1 MVYMIS
7 ILLIDDEA
15 KFLDMAK
22 KLLEKGG
29 GLKVNTANSAEEA
42 IQILKN
48 KTFDVIISDHEMEGM
63 DGIGLLK
70 TLRKQGNDIPV
81 IIYASECKEDTAIS
95 AMRSGAEFFLQKSSD
110 IKTQLTELRYI
121 VMELARRK
129 RTETSL
135 RRQEKDFRAIVTNNA
150 DAMLVLDIKGV
161 IRYANP
167 AALTLFN
174 LPESEICGKILGFPI
189 VLEDPVEMYVVRGF
203 REFVAAEMRMVE
215 VEWEERPSYLISF
228 RDVTGHVR
236 YEEELSSAR
245 EDLEARVLERASELE
260 KINIQL
266 SNEIE
271 AKSATEEELR
281 VEIEER
287 STAEQELHEEIDK
300 RIAIEKALAEAKS
313 QAELYL
319 DLMGH
324 DINNLNQVGIG
335 YLELARESNDL
346 DEMKS
351 LIEKPLEVM
360 KSASEIIDN
369 VRKLKQIT
377 IEEPNANLATKM
389 INICD
394 ILPGIKERYS
404 HVNGR
409 DITINIRS
417 PKLCFVK
424 ANDLIKDVFTNLV
437 DNSIKHSDS
446 IKPLTIDI
454 KVDHV
459 KEKNKE
465 YYICTVE
472 DNGPGVPDWI
482 KDKIF
487 QRFQRGS
494 TKAHGK
500 GLGLYLIK
508 KLVEGYHGSVWV
520 EDRIPGVYNKGAKFI
535 VTLPVAVR

>member
-1 MVYMIS
+1 MIS
-7 ILLIDDEA
+7 ILLVDGQV
-15 KFLDMAK
+15 KFLDLAK

-29 GLKVNTANSAEEA
+29 GLNVNTAKSAEEA
-42 IQILKN
+42 IEILKN
-48 KTFDVIISDHEMEGM
+48 KTFDVIISDYFMEGM
-63 DGIGLLK
+63 DGIGLVK
-70 TLRKQGNDIPV
+70 VLRERGNDVPV
-81 IIYASECKEDTAIS
+81 IIYASRGKEDTAIS
-95 AMRSGAEFFLQKSSD
+95 AVRNGAEFFLLKSSD
-110 IKTQLTELRYI
+110 VKAQLSELRYI
-121 VMELARRK
+121 VEELAKRK
-129 RTETSL
+129 RTETAL
-135 RRQEKDFRAIVTNNA
+135 RRREKDFREIVTNNA
-150 DAMLVLDIKGV
+150 DAMLILDKKGL

-174 LPESEICGKILGFPI
+174 LPESDLCGKMLGFPI
-189 VLEDPVEMYVVRGF
+189 VLKDPVEMYIVRGF

-215 VEWEERPSYLISF
+215 VEWEDEPSYLISF
-228 RDVTGHVR
+228 RDVTGHVQ

-245 EDLEARVLERASELE
+245 EDLEARVLERTSELE
-260 KINIQL
+260 NINKQL
-266 SNEIE
+266 SDEIE
-271 AKSATEEELR
+271 ARSATEEELR

-346 DEMKS
+346 DEVKS

-360 KSASEIIDN
+360 RSASDIIDN

-377 IEEPNANLATKM
+377 IEEPNSNFANKI
-389 INICD
+389 INVCD
-394 ILPGIKERYS
+394 ILPEIKNRFS
-404 HVNGR
+404 HINGR
-409 DITINIRS
+409 DITINIQS
-417 PKLCFVK
+417 PKPCFVK

-437 DNSIKHSDS
+437 DNAVKHSDA
-446 IKPLTIDI
+446 IKPLTINI
-454 KVDHV
+454 KIERV

-465 YYICTVE
+465 YYVCTVE

-487 QRFQRGS
+487 ERFQRGS

-535 VTLPVAVR
+535 VTLPVAVK